1 MDKTDLEILK
11 ILQKKAR
18 IPNVEVSR
26 AIGMAPSMM
35 LSVLK
40 NWEARSSGTMKV
52 RLNPDMFGC
61 AMTAF
66 VSIQVTR
73 ASKIRETGE
82 LLATIEQVQEVHYLA
97 GGDILMIKVKA
108 SGNMELEELIQTR
121 IADVSS
127 VKGQRKHLLRFPLS
141 RKVPRSNCRMTFN
154 LFIKELLP
162 CPYAEFKR
170 LLNGGQDAVSAFG
183 TPFHIYDE
191 TGIVQ
196 TCRA

>member
-26 AIGMAPSMM
+26 AIGMAPSA
-35 LSVLK
+35 VLERIK
-40 NWEARSSGTMKV
+40 KLEAKKIIQGYEV

-82 LLATIEQVQEVHYLA
+82 LLAAIEQVQEVHYLA

-108 SGNMELEELIQTR
+108 SGNMVLEELIQTR
-121 IADVSS
+121 IAVVSS
-127 VKGQRKHLLRFPLS
+127 VRATKTFIALS
-141 RKVPRSNCRMTFN
+141 TFKESAK
-154 LFIKELLP
+154 IKLP
-162 CPYAEFKR
+162 
-170 LLNGGQDAVSAFG
+170 DDV
-183 TPFHIYDE
+183 
-191 TGIVQ
+191 
-196 TCRA
+196 